1 MAPFR
6 LERYLAD
13 LRDRTAWAPDCPL
26 EEIAGAIV
34 GRAPLHRI
42 AHLWA
47 LALLDDRF
55 DTLLLPVLA
64 TSPGVL
70 DVLAAENRERGW
82 GLSREFFRERLE
94 SGACLLL
101 IDGAAG
107 PAKRWPRNVW
117 FAAE

>member
-13 LRDRTAWAPDCPL
+13 LRDQTAWAPDCPL
-26 EEIAGAIV
+26 EHTESRYLTRPALYRV
-34 GRAPLHRI
+34 

-47 LALLDDRF
+47 LGLLDDRF
-55 DTLLLPVLA
+55 ETLLLPVLA
-64 TSPGVL
+64 TSADLL
-70 DVLAAENRERGW
+70 DRLESESRKRDW
-82 GLSREFFRERLE
+82 KLSREFFLERLQ

-101 IDGAAG
+101 IDGGAG
-107 PAKRWPRNVW
+107 LADRWPRNVW